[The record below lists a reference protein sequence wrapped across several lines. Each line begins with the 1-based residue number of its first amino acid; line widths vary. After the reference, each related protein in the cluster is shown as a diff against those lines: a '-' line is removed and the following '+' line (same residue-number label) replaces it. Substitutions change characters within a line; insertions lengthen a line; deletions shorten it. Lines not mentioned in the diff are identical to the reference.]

1 MNYFGKH
8 SNADNI
14 LVKPLLFQKGETK
27 IALYG
32 IGHIKDMKLHQSFLK
47 GRVKF
52 ERPKDADEYFNI
64 LVIHQNRFKGNKG
77 GAPYKNCIHYKM
89 LPQFLNLVIWG
100 HEHESIPEMI
110 ENSEVNYYLHQPG
123 STVATSLIADE
134 AKSKHVGI
142 YEITLSE
149 FSFTP
154 VFLKYQR
161 PLLYKHI
168 SISEV
173 EESFKNQRVSDDNLH
188 AYLIEKIEDML
199 DEHRQAMAE
208 AHGIKTDMLPL
219 VRLRFECTKDTVLQ
233 APKIEMHFKGR
244 VANEGEIIKVL
255 RKRDTSKIVANNEK
269 MKENFI
275 ECLNNKTNFG
285 IFNTEQSASTMKD
298 LVSPHPTPSD
308 ILAHLF
314 MFVHCPFILLLG

>member
-1 MNYFGKH
+1 MEQVNYFGKQP
-8 SNADNI
+8 NADSI
-14 LVKPLLFQKGETK
+14 LVKPLLFHKGETK

-32 IGHIKDMKLHQSFLK
+32 IGHIKDSKLHQSFLK

-52 ERPKDADEYFNI
+52 ERPKDPEDYFNI
-64 LVIHQNRFKGNKG
+64 LVLHQNRFKGNKG
-77 GAPYKNCIHYKM
+77 GSPYKNCIHYKM

-134 AKSKHVGI
+134 AKTKHVGI

-161 PLLYKHI
+161 PLLYKNVTFA
-168 SISEV
+168 EV
-173 EESFKNQRVSDDNLH
+173 EEAYKNQRVSDENLH
-188 AYLIEKIEDML
+188 SFLIERIEDMIE
-199 DEHRQAMAE
+199 EHKSGASDS
-208 AHGIKTDMLPL
+208 KTEMLPL
-219 VRLRFECTKDTVLQ
+219 VRLRFECPKETVVQ
-233 APKIEMHFKGR
+233 NPKIEMHFKGR
-244 VANEGEIIKVL
+244 VANEGEVLKVL
-255 RKRDTSKIVANNEK
+255 RKRAETSKILQNNER

-275 ECLNNKTNFG
+275 DCLNNKTNFG
-285 IFNTEQSASTMKD
+285 VLNTEKSSSTMKD
-298 LVSPHPTPSD
+298 LVVL
-308 ILAHLF
+308 I
-314 MFVHCPFILLLG
+314 

>member
-1 MNYFGKH
+1 VNYFGKH
-8 SNADNI
+8 PNADSI

-52 ERPKDADEYFNI
+52 ERPKDADDYFNI

-142 YEITLSE
+142 YEVTLSE

-154 VFLKYQR
+154 VLLKYQR
-161 PLLYKHI
+161 PLLYKNI
-168 SISEV
+168 TIGEV
-173 EESFKNQRVSDDNLH
+173 EEAFKNQRVSDENLH
-188 AYLIEKIEDML
+188 AYLIEKIEDMI
-199 DEHRQAMAE
+199 DEHRQSMSE
-208 AHGIKTDMLPL
+208 TNGTKTDLLPL
-219 VRLRFECTKDTVLQ
+219 VRMRFECTKETVVQ
-233 APKIEMHFKGR
+233 GPKVEMHFKGR
-244 VANEGEIIKVL
+244 IANEGEILKVTK
-255 RKRDTSKIVANNEK
+255 KRAESNKIHNNEK
-269 MKENFI
+269 LKENFI

-285 IFNTEQSASTMKD
+285 IFNTEQSTSNMKD
-298 LVSPHPTPSD
+298 LVNH
-308 ILAHLF
+308 F
-314 MFVHCPFILLLG
+314 F